1 MYYIYFPYAFVLA
14 LFVFFD
20 LSKHRVSK
28 WWALAVFVS
37 PLVSIYYFI
46 KTRAL
51 KGAVPVL
58 FVIVSFAAVG
68 VVEKMIYSM
77 EKEKAV
83 LESFS
88 PEIRQLLVLSKD
100 LKTVTIR
107 LDNGIE
113 KLEQLSKIQS
123 RRVGVGKTID
133 YIGELRVLILENKTA
148 VTRLNLLIS
157 DYRDLLEKENLLWM
171 ENIKAFYNND
181 IVVRYEASLQS
192 YLETFETL
200 LQYIFDNFEK
210 IDSKSSVHIKNYD
223 AYYMKYRQAVDR
235 HNRIGVKKIK
245 FQNNFLVEHPRLK
258 PYLPSTRQ
266 TDFLKLWE

>member
-58 FVIVSFAAVG
+58 FVIASFAAVG
-68 VVEKMIYSM
+68 VAEKMIYSM

-83 LESFS
+83 LKSFS
-88 PEIRQLLVLSKD
+88 PVVRQLLVLSKD
-100 LKTVTIR
+100 LKNATIR

-123 RRVGVGKTID
+123 RRAGVGETID

-148 VTRLNLLIS
+148 VTRLNLFIS

-171 ENIKAFYNND
+171 ENIKEYYNND
-181 IVVRYEASLQS
+181 IVVRYEKSLQG
-192 YLETFETL
+192 YLDAFETL

-245 FQNNFLVEHPRLK
+245 FQNNFLDEHPRLK
-258 PYLPSTRQ
+258 PYLPATRQ